1 MRPFAFFDH
10 RVRGFR
16 IVELGG
22 LAVLL
27 ILVLTVY
34 LAKTGAGGKRAD
46 IDHLQGQ
53 IGEERTQIRIL
64 KAEVATLEQPE
75 RLEALSARYLGLV
88 PISARREVTPQA
100 LADVAHV
107 TPGDHKS
114 LPVLD
119 PLTATGSPDLTAAV
133 APTSAP
139 AGTPAPASPAAT
151 VPAPTPPAVVAEAA
165 PASHVAAKPAPIK
178 LARAEPK
185 AHVPPKAAKSEAS
198 IDAILTDEGA
208 R

>member
-22 LAVLL
+22 LVVLL

-53 IGEERTQIRIL
+53 IGDERTQIRIL

-75 RLEALSARYLGLV
+75 RLEALSSRYLGLV
-88 PISARREVTPQA
+88 PISARREVTLQA
-100 LADVAHV
+100 LSDVAHE
-107 TPGDHKS
+107 TTGDHKG
-114 LPVLD
+114 LPAVSD
-119 PLTATGSPDLTAAV
+119 PLTAKGSPDLVSPDAAAPAPAAATPTAAV
-133 APTSAP
+133 PVF
-139 AGTPAPASPAAT
+139 AAAVIT
-151 VPAPTPPAVVAEAA
+151 QATPTPHA
-165 PASHVAAKPAPIK
+165 PAAKPPPIK
-178 LARAEPK
+178 LARADAK
-185 AHVPPKAAKSEAS
+185 AHVAPKAAKSEPS

-208 R
+208 H